1 MAAKTKE
8 NFINDCCGGFSE
20 IELNIVNNT
29 WRAAIES
36 VAVHST
42 SDNKQMVQLPDYN
55 EVLKEVCSHS
65 PTNTVSP
72 EESKVCD
79 LVYKI
84 MSRQQNH

>member
-42 SDNKQMVQLPDYN
+42 STNKQGDSIKPCTCNPKPNAWSGSYHKCVACGGFD
-55 EVLKEVCSHS
+55 EF
-65 PTNTVSP
+65 
-72 EESKVCD
+72 EERV
-79 LVYKI
+79 
-84 MSRQQNH
+84 